1 MLFPL
6 EKTFSLCAGV
16 EGKPQS
22 WIARCLEEKA
32 PWVDLKCTLSLWGV
46 RENHLARRLLSLLE
60 VPLWKE
66 VAVRLDMS
74 FGDTQTHY
82 RGHSDSF
89 LFVVVFTPS
98 SSRNDNISVCQWNWG
113 QELAEGT
120 KCHYIMGF
128 KGALEALV
136 RGDNLNSSGNERRTH
151 PHLQSCVCQH
161 LREKKKKNAPGENAP
176 HLAAS
181 LDGGPR
187 SGGGRLVRGTGLEVR
202 ALLRE
207 HLTARQWWM
216 SGEPSPPAICCA
228 ADNDGRIP
236 SIGAASTGS
245 QPPTLGA
252 TGVDSCS
259 FGKRKDLWVTDGR
272 VGKKETQV
280 WLLMLFCFVFANFQ
294 IKQKMNMKENTIWN
308 ILEEIKI

>member
-1 MLFPL
+1 MRRR
-6 EKTFSLCAGV
+6 G
-16 EGKPQS
+16 GNPQS

-46 RENHLARRLLSLLE
+46 SENHLVGRLLSLLE
-60 VPLWKE
+60 VPLWTE
-66 VAVRLDMS
+66 VAVRVDMS

-89 LFVVVFTPS
+89 LFVVVFSPS

-128 KGALEALV
+128 EGAWEALV

-151 PHLQSCVCQH
+151 PHLQSCVCQR
-161 LREKKKKNAPGENAP
+161 LEKKRNEKKKAPGESAP

-252 TGVDSCS
+252 TGVDACS
-259 FGKRKDLWVTDGR
+259 FGKRKDLWVTDGHG
-272 VGKKETQV
+272 GKKETQV
-280 WLLMLFCFVFANFQ
+280 WLVTSESCLFCFCQ
-294 IKQKMNMKENTIWN
+294 ISNKTKHQY
-308 ILEEIKI
+308 EIKYNFKQFRSNQSID